1 MRMPRALARRMI
13 STERA
18 ALTCATCTRPP
29 VSSARSASRATI
41 TDSAASGIPLRP
53 MRVETQ
59 PSCMTPP
66 PLRSGSSACW
76 ITGILSSRVS
86 SSARRMI
93 SAFRTGFP
101 SSEIATAPA
110 STRSSISV
118 SCSPSWPRV
127 TAAIGKTRARP
138 ISRARRTT
146 YSILGRSSRG
156 GSVFGMQA
164 TAVNPPRTAARVP
177 VSMVSFSSWPGSR
190 RWTWMST
197 NPGQT
202 TAPPTSTISTS
213 GRERRAAGASSP
225 HPAIRPWSI
234 QRSCDWSIPRDGSR
248 TLPPRR
254 QSGLV
259 MTLLCLHGRGFG
271 DRFRGGVAPREEIED
286 RHPDGHAVRDLFQDD
301 RVLPVGDVLGDL
313 DPSVHGARVHHRDVG
328 LGAAEPLARHAID
341 PRVLAERGVEASPLA
356 LELDAENVDHVG
368 PLDRLLDALR
378 DADPETLHFRRHHR
392 GRARDRD
399 LGAELRQPPDVRAR
413 DAAVHDVAYDRD
425 VEPGDPPALFPHRE
439 DIEKPLGGVL
449 VRPVARV
456 DHAGL
461 EMPGQVM
468 RRTGRLVPDHHQV
481 DAHRLDVPGRV
492 AEGLALG
499 DARSA
504 RLEGHRVGAQTLLR
518 QLEREA
524 RARARLEEE
533 VGCGHPAER
542 GHLRN
547 RPVEH
552 FPERAG
558 GIENR
563 DDFIRGQI
571 FEAEQVLSVADH
583 DSISPIDTPS

>member
-1 MRMPRALARRMI
+1 MPRALARRMI

-59 PSCMTPP
+59 PSCMTPDP
-66 PLRSGSSACW
+66 FRSGSSACW

-138 ISRARRTT
+138 TSRARRTT
-146 YSILGRSSRG
+146 YSTRGRSSRG

-164 TAVNPPRTAARVP
+164 TAVNPPRAAARVP
-177 VSMVSFSSWPGSR
+177 VSIVSFSSWPGSR

-197 NPGQT
+197 KPGQT
-202 TAPPTSTISTS
+202 TAPRTSTISTS

-234 QRSCDWSIPRDGSR
+234 QRSCDRSIPREGSR

-259 MTLLCLHGRGFG
+259 MTLLGLHGRGFG

-286 RHPDGHAVRDLFQDD
+286 GHPDGDAVRDLLQDD
-301 RVLPVGDVLGDL
+301 RVLPVGDILGDL
-313 DPSVHGARVHHRDVG
+313 DAAVHGTWVHHGDVG
-328 LGAAEPLARHAID
+328 LRAAEPLARHAVD
-341 PRVLAERGVEASPLA
+341 PRVFAKRGIEASA
-356 LELDAENVDHVG
+356 LSLQLNPEDVDHVG
-368 PLDRLLDALR
+368 SLDRLLDALR
-378 DADPETLHFRRHHR
+378 DADPEALDLRRHHR
-392 GRARDRD
+392 GRPRDGD

-413 DAAVHDVAYDRD
+413 DAAVHDVAHDRD
-425 VEPGDPPALFPHRE
+425 VKPRDSPALLPHRE
-439 DIEKPLGGVL
+439 DVEESLGRVF
-449 VRPVARV
+449 VRAVARV
-456 DHAGL
+456 DDPGL
-461 EMPGQVM
+461 EMPGQIV
-468 RRTGRLVPDHHQV
+468 RRAGGLVPDHHQV
-481 DAHRLDVPGRV
+481 NPHRLDVPGRI

-499 DARSA
+499 DAGTA
-504 RLEGHRVGAQTLLR
+504 RLEAHGVGAQALLR
-518 QLEREA
+518 QLEGET

-533 VGCGHPAER
+533 VGGGHPAEGR
-542 GHLRN
+542 HLGN
-547 RPVEH
+547 RAVEDLA
-552 FPERAG
+552 ERPG

-563 DDFIRGQI
+563 DDFLGAQVL
-571 FEAEQVLSVADH
+571 EAEQILPMADH